1 MNLESHKR
9 KELQILFEL
18 FKINS
23 PSGKEQAVKKYVKN
37 ICKMF
42 KINCKTDKKGNLYLK
57 KGRGVRPC
65 LAAHLD
71 TVFTDKPIITPVV
84 VNSTTIIGYDTKGNE
99 QCGLGADDKVGVF
112 IVLRAML
119 KYKNIKAVLTVEE
132 ETGCLGAKEINLD
145 FFQDVAYVLQAD
157 RKGYGDFVTIA
168 SNSRYSD
175 IVLCSKEFED
185 GCKPI
190 ISKYGFKQTDG
201 GSTDVVMF
209 KELGMDISVVN
220 MSCGYYDAH
229 EETEYINPEEVLNTL
244 KMTFDV
250 IDNLPLK
257 RYTHKATLK
266 KTTYSYN
273 GYSSKAS
280 WGTSSWG
287 KSSGNYKSSKASSA
301 KRNTW
306 TNYHSLQQISNTM
319 NSKVSRPIPK
329 SLPF

>member
-1 MNLESHKR
+1 MNIERNKM

-57 KGRGVRPC
+57 KGRGTRPC

-71 TVFTDKPIITPVV
+71 TVFTSKPIIEPVV
-84 VNSTTIIGYDTKGNE
+84 VNSTTIIGYDTKGKE

-145 FFQDVAYVLQAD
+145 FFQDVAYILQAD

-168 SNSRYSD
+168 SNSRYSN
-175 IVLCSKEFED
+175 ITLCSKEFID

-190 ISKYGFKQTDG
+190 ISKYGFKQADG

-229 EETEYINPEEVLNTL
+229 DETEYINPEEVLNTL
-244 KMTFDV
+244 KMTFD
-250 IDNLPLK
+250 ILDNLPLK
-257 RYTHKATLK
+257 KYIHKEKLTKVA
-266 KTTYSYN
+266 YN
-273 GYSSKAS
+273 YYGGYSKSNYSWSKPKEDWS
-280 WGTSSWG
+280 
-287 KSSGNYKSSKASSA
+287 KSKS
-301 KRNTW
+301 TGYE
-306 TNYHSLQQISNTM
+306 YHSLQQISDKF
-319 NSKVSRPIPK
+319 NSNLIKNKVK